1 MDKIKSLLSSRRFWV
16 ATIGLT
22 AVVSSELFNI
32 ELNTEQLLGVTSIV
46 VAWIIGDTV
55 RETGTH
61 KE

>member
-1 MDKIKSLLSSRRFWV
+1 MDKIKSLVSSRRFWV